1 MQLYRALCLIFLGTF
16 LPFHE
21 CRELKGYKFP
31 VYTTETCPRN
41 ETEWNERSAVF
52 FCRGESSYA
61 CLPNENITELLEFCY
76 PLEVIS
82 IHQGICLFLRKDKSV
97 VDSYDCK
104 VFKQGCPTGP
114 YFGET
119 VYKYPSCVS
128 IGNGCFLAEPSCESA
143 TQQTKQERPQQSNKS
158 ELIWIPSLL
167 GVLVLCTILFISIVI
182 YRRKRS
188 NNIQQPKIKSDEE
201 NPETHQLLSQT
212 DKENDHDE
220 NLALQK
226 VRGYPPSLF
235 ANPTQV
241 YSSCKVSFYTAILFY
256 PTQMINIW
264 GFKSE
269 RRP

>member
-82 IHQGICLFLRKDKSV
+82 IHQD
-97 VDSYDCK
+97 
-104 VFKQGCPTGP
+104 
-114 YFGET
+114 
-119 VYKYPSCVS
+119 PSCVS

-212 DKENDHDE
+212 DKENDHDAPITPNQKK